1 MNTPRTPVIIG
12 YRHTLHL
19 FQLGGFRAYALE
31 DQSLDDICTDINNQ
45 SSEIGIIILTSDVS
59 LRETHQKHLEELDI
73 PLLTLPLTADEDR
86 QSEAHFEQL
95 VKRAIGMDID
105 FLKK

>member
-1 MNTPRTPVIIG
+1 MNTRTPVIIG
-12 YRHTLHL
+12 QRQTLHL
-19 FQLGGFRAYALE
+19 FQLGGFQAYALE
-31 DQSLDDICTDINNQ
+31 DHSLDDICADILRH
-45 SSEIGIIILTSDVS
+45 SSKIGVIILTSQVS
-59 LRETHQKHLEELDI
+59 LTEKQQKTLEEQDI

-86 QSEAHFEQL
+86 HAEANFEQL